1 MESPFGLPSKI
12 AIVCGISLILLMPIL
27 LSKNDYIDQPA
38 ILFKGSFEEEF
49 DLNISLYLVNSTKC
63 KIPDVDPFH
72 SEIIKFFHP
81 HDYIPCRKKELLTY
95 VTKTNNIATLHINST
110 MVPLYTTNTMS
121 CCYGNITRRED
132 KQRPDDMIDIGMCT
146 EFTDSVRMYQDFVI
160 VRCTDLEKNQ
170 TVYENTHV
178 AITLKEEVRKKLE
191 MFNNSIIKPFSV
203 LMVGIDSVSRL
214 NMLRGLPE
222 TYQFL
227 EENEWIPLEG
237 YNKIGDNTFPNIMG
251 ILSGFNESSAYAIC
265 NPTKLNK
272 LDDCPMLWYDYRRL
286 NYVTAYAEDETW
298 MNTFNYKKKGFTKLP
313 TDYYFRSYMQGA
325 ETLKRVRKD
334 GMNYCTG
341 PESSGERILNV
352 AKDFATT
359 FKSSPSFSFFWMNT
373 FSHNDLNSITGMD
386 KKVRG
391 FLEEISSSGVLENSF
406 VIFFSD
412 HGMRFGE
419 IRYTSVGW
427 LEGRLPF
434 VYISVPGRFKRQYP
448 VEYKNLKNKCN
459 QLTTPYDLHMTLQHL
474 LVLSGFN
481 YTTKASSACP
491 KCNSLFVNGQ
501 PDRSCED
508 AAIEQ
513 HWCTCLG
520 YKPVDVR
527 GQTTTTAV
535 TYLVDQIH
543 QIIRDKGKESI
554 CAKYVLNKV
563 ISSSTSETVIYKN
576 DSYVL
581 LVVETEPK
589 AVFEATLLY
598 KNVGNETRFELQGG
612 ISRLDSYASHSKC
625 TDDTFLKKYCYCM

>member
-1 MESPFGLPSKI
+1 
-12 AIVCGISLILLMPIL
+12 
-27 LSKNDYIDQPA
+27 
-38 ILFKGSFEEEF
+38 
-49 DLNISLYLVNSTKC
+49 
-63 KIPDVDPFH
+63 
-72 SEIIKFFHP
+72 
-81 HDYIPCRKKELLTY
+81 
-95 VTKTNNIATLHINST
+95 
-110 MVPLYTTNTMS
+110 
-121 CCYGNITRRED
+121 
-132 KQRPDDMIDIGMCT
+132 
-146 EFTDSVRMYQDFVI
+146 
-160 VRCTDLEKNQ
+160 
-170 TVYENTHV
+170 
-178 AITLKEEVRKKLE
+178 
-191 MFNNSIIKPFSV
+191 
-203 LMVGIDSVSRL
+203 
-214 NMLRGLPE
+214 
-222 TYQFL
+222 
-227 EENEWIPLEG
+227 
-237 YNKIGDNTFPNIMG
+237 
-251 ILSGFNESSAYAIC
+251 
-265 NPTKLNK
+265 
-272 LDDCPMLWYDYRRL
+272 
-286 NYVTAYAEDETW
+286 
-298 MNTFNYKKKGFTKLP
+298 
-313 TDYYFRSYMQGA
+313 
-325 ETLKRVRKD
+325 
-334 GMNYCTG
+334 MNYCTG
-341 PESSGERILNV
+341 PETSGERILNV
-352 AKDFATT
+352 AKDFAAT

-434 VYISVPGRFKRQYP
+434 VYISVPDRFKRQYP
-448 VEYKNLKNKCN
+448 VEYKNLKNKRN

-563 ISSSTSETVIYKN
+563 ISSSISETVIYKN